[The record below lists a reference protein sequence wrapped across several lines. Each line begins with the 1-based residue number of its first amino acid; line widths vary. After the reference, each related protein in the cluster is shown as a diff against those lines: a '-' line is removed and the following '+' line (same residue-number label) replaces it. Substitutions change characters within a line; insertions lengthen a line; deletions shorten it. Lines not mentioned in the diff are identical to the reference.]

1 VALAF
6 TGCGPN
12 PKPSEPCDGPTFNL
26 LLKAAQGPLPP
37 DTRLV
42 VKYGGN
48 NDGEPYALG
57 ETPSPQVVFCS
68 EKTASEG
75 GATASEGGATAS
87 EDSGETPNEGGVY
100 SLFCRLYTQGPA
112 RVDVT
117 ATGYE
122 AIEERDLT
130 LGKKRCL
137 VDVELELT
145 PLPPPDAAAKP

>member
-1 VALAF
+1 MALALA
-6 TGCGPN
+6 GCGPN

-26 LLKAAQGPLPP
+26 LLKAPKGPLPP

-68 EKTASEG
+68 ERAVGAG
-75 GATASEGGATAS
+75 GASAS

-122 AIEERDLT
+122 TIEERDLT

-145 PLPPPDAAAKP
+145 PLPPPDAATKP